1 MSSVTTAGNCPGNYT
16 ITRTWTA
23 TDQCGNTSSASQT
36 ISVIDNTAPVLVGV
50 PSNTTAS
57 CSSVPTAATV
67 TATDN
72 CGTANVVMSETTASG
87 NCPGNYTITR
97 TWTATDQCG
106 NTSSASQTISVTDNT
121 APILVGVPVNTTAT
135 CTSISELPAA
145 ATVTATDNCGTAT
158 VVMSETTTAGNCPCS
173 SDCVITRTAAR
184 CCCLTH
190 YHTSNSTIISG
201 CYCSS
206 CWY

>member
-1 MSSVTTAGNCPGNYT
+1 MSETTTAGNCPGNYT

-36 ISVIDNTAPVLVGV
+36 ISVSDNTAPILVGV
-50 PSNTTAS
+50 PAKTTATCTS
-57 CSSVPTAATV
+57 ISELPVANV

-72 CGTANVVMSETTASG
+72 CGTATVVMSETTTAG

-121 APILVGVPVNTTAT
+121 APVLVGVPSNTSAT
-135 CTSISELPAA
+135 CTSVPSA
-145 ATVTATDNCGTAT
+145 ATVTATDNCGTPTNIGAVLSVT
-158 VVMSETTTAGNCPCS
+158 LIV
-173 SDCVITRTAAR
+173 
-184 CCCLTH
+184 
-190 YHTSNSTIISG
+190 
-201 CYCSS
+201 
-206 CWY
+206 